1 MKELSPTGSIY
12 QAGTLSG
19 NPLAMSAGLATLTEL
34 NNNNNIY
41 VYVSYV
47 RHRSNSD
54 SSNSIN
60 NFNLSLRDARKN
72 FEENYLKE
80 QLKRFKGNIAKTS
93 TYIGMDR
100 SALHR
105 KLKELNININIYN

>member
-1 MKELSPTGSIY
+1 MYDYGP
-12 QAGTLSG
+12 
-19 NPLAMSAGLATLTEL
+19 NPYIWSCE
-34 NNNNNIY
+34 
-41 VYVSYV
+41 VWK
-47 RHRSNSD
+47 H
-54 SSNSIN
+54 
-60 NFNLSLRDARKN
+60 